1 MQKPGNPVTTI
12 NKGANGA
19 VTATQTSAK
28 INAGGYNSAVV
39 YLDITAISGASAGL
53 AVQFQ
58 DSPDG
63 VEWTNVPNGSISSQT
78 AVGETRLQLSAIG
91 PYLQAIQTV
100 VGTTPSITYDLK
112 IAGNS

>member
-1 MQKPGNPVTTI
+1 MQRPGNPVTTI
-12 NKGANGA
+12 NKGANGP

-28 INAGGYNSAVV
+28 INAGGYVNAVA
-39 YLDITAISGASAGL
+39 YLDITAISGTSAGV

-63 VEWTNVPNGSISSQT
+63 VEWTNIPSGSISSQT
-78 AVGETRLQLSAIG
+78 ATGETRLQLTGIG